1 LAEQFD
7 PVIEGDE
14 LPLPERPTR
23 EQTRRMPDILE
34 DHRFMTTID
43 TDAGNPLPLPFV
55 LTPEQML
62 AYTQLYQGERSDD
75 GRPLVADSILERM
88 KSVTCEEAWAVL
100 AERGYHSQ
108 HQGKWTMTHEN
119 PVLVGRAV
127 TCNFIHHR
135 PDLGDVVE
143 AAGKEQGLAGV
154 DKHWVMDQL
163 VHDDVIVADLLDKQI
178 GGGFFGDNLANMIHK
193 KTGTGAVVWG
203 GTRDLAGVL
212 ALEDF
217 VVFNRNWDPA
227 TSASYGRTM
236 IIGYNTPIVIGR
248 ASVMAGDVVL
258 GLREGVVFIPAHLA
272 LEVVETSELTRLRDG
287 FGFERLKAGV
297 YTGGQIDAAWT
308 EEINQ
313 DFYSWVRQRID
324 ALPAEQQEMLKRQ
337 EWYQE

>member
-1 LAEQFD
+1 
-7 PVIEGDE
+7 
-14 LPLPERPTR
+14 
-23 EQTRRMPDILE
+23 
-34 DHRFMTTID
+34 MTPSN
-43 TDAGNPLPLPFV
+43 ASAQKPLPLPFV
-55 LTPEQML
+55 LTPEQMH
-62 AYTQLYQGERSDD
+62 AYTHLYEGERFAD
-75 GRPLVADSILERM
+75 GRPMVPDDTLQRM

-100 AERGYHSQ
+100 DEHGYHSQ
-108 HQGKWTMTHEN
+108 HQGKWTITHEN

-127 TCNFIHHR
+127 TCNFIPHR
-135 PDLGDVVE
+135 PDLGDVV
-143 AAGKEQGLAGV
+143 AKAGKEQGLKGV

-163 VHDDVIVADLLDKQI
+163 VQSDVVVADLLDKQI

-212 ALEDF
+212 RLEDF

-227 TSASYGRTM
+227 TSGSYGKTM

-272 LEVVETSELTRLRDG
+272 LEVVETSELTRLRDA

-308 EEINQ
+308 DDIND
-313 DFYSWVRQRID
+313 DFYGWVRQRID
-324 ALPAEQQEMLKRQ
+324 SLPPEQQQMLRRKP
-337 EWYQE
+337 WW

>member
-1 LAEQFD
+1 
-7 PVIEGDE
+7 
-14 LPLPERPTR
+14 
-23 EQTRRMPDILE
+23 
-34 DHRFMTTID
+34 MTPSNA
-43 TDAGNPLPLPFV
+43 TDQKPLPLPFV
-55 LTPEQML
+55 MSPQQMC
-62 AYTQLYQGERSDD
+62 AYTHLYEGERSAD
-75 GRPLVADSILERM
+75 GRPLVSDAILQRM

-100 AERGYHSQ
+100 GEHGYHSQ
-108 HQGKWTMTHEN
+108 HQGKWTITHEN

-135 PDLGDVVE
+135 PDIGDVV
-143 AAGKEQGLAGV
+143 AKAGKEQGLEGV
-154 DKHWVMDQL
+154 DKHWVMDRL
-163 VHDDVIVADLLDKQI
+163 VKNDVVVADLLDKQI

-212 ALEDF
+212 RLEDF
-217 VVFNRNWDPA
+217 VVFNRNWDPS
-227 TSASYGRTM
+227 TSASYGKTM

-272 LEVVETSELTRLRDG
+272 LEVVETSERTRLRDA

-308 EEINQ
+308 DDIND
-313 DFYSWVRQRID
+313 DFYGWVRQRID
-324 ALPAEQQEMLKRQ
+324 SLPPEQQQMLRRQ
-337 EWYQE
+337 PWW